1 MNEKYTPP
9 IKIQEKEPSILDSQE
24 NQILL
29 FKKLETVYINRTE
42 DLSHFKGSMS
52 STKFEKEYTD
62 ESINGDKQYVK
73 YTREK
78 IEETNSSSG
87 KDHLERLEGGFQLSE
102 ILQAMIVDRLNKH
115 WFKDCKSIMTSDY
128 DDLKVGID
136 AIMKHKNG
144 GYLGMAFD
152 FTVTNQDKKIYE
164 KLQKNWANNV
174 EDGNVPTIKYFED
187 PDTKEKGRLLV
198 PKFIIGAS
206 KKDVEELANAYIT
219 NNEEV
224 LENHPLKYLI
234 LLQIEEQL
242 QAVLDYH
249 ELNKNNPKLQF
260 AKTQYERIESLL
272 RNIKNEIHTDDKMHE
287 NIDLHEYT
295 ESSMA
300 LSMMRRFRIMRE
312 QDSRKK

>member
-9 IKIQEKEPSILDSQE
+9 VRTQEKEPSILDSQQ
-24 NQILL
+24 NQLLL
-29 FKKLETVYINRTE
+29 FKKLETVYENRVE
-42 DLSHFKGSMS
+42 DLNHFKGSMS
-52 STKFEKEYTD
+52 GTKYEKEYTD

-73 YTREK
+73 YTRDK

-87 KDHLERLEGGFQLSE
+87 RDHLDHLEGGFQLSE

-144 GYLGMAFD
+144 GYLGIAFD

-219 NNEEV
+219 NNEEI

-249 ELNKNNPKLQF
+249 ELNKYNSKLQF

-272 RNIKNEIHTDDKMHE
+272 RNIKNEIHTDNKMHE
-287 NIDLHEYT
+287 NVDLHEYAN
-295 ESSMA
+295 SSVA
-300 LSMMRRFRIMRE
+300 LNMMRRFRIMRE
-312 QDSRKK
+312 QDSKKK

>member
-9 IKIQEKEPSILDSQE
+9 VRTQEKETSILDSQE
-24 NQILL
+24 NQLLL
-29 FKKLETVYINRTE
+29 FKKLEPVYVNRTE
-42 DLSHFKGSMS
+42 NLISFKGSMS
-52 STKFEKEYTD
+52 GTNHEKEYTE
-62 ESINGDKQYVK
+62 ESINRDKAYVK

-78 IEETNSSSG
+78 IEETNSSFG
-87 KDHLERLEGGFQLSE
+87 KDHLEHLEGGFQLSE
-102 ILQAMIVDRLNKH
+102 ILQAMVVDRLNKH

-128 DDLKVGID
+128 DDLNVGID
-136 AIMKHKNG
+136 AIMKHKDG

-152 FTVTNQDKKIYE
+152 FTVTNQDKVIYQ
-164 KLQKNWANNV
+164 KLQKNWEKNV
-174 EDGNVPTIKYFED
+174 KDGDVPTIKYFED

-206 KKDVEELANAYIT
+206 KKDVEELANAYLT

-242 QAVLDYH
+242 QAALDYH
-249 ELNKNNPKLQF
+249 ALNINDPKLKF
-260 AKTQYERIESLL
+260 AKKQYKKIEEIL
-272 RNIKNEIHTDDKMHE
+272 RNIKNEIHTDEKIHK
-287 NIDLHEYT
+287 NTDLHKYT

-312 QDSRKK
+312 QDSKKE